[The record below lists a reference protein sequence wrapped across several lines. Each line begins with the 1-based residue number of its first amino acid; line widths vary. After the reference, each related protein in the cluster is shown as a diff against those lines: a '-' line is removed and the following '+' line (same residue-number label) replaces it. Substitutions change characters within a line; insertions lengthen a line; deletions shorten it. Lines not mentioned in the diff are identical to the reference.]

1 MLISTNFNHR
11 SLKNDRTALQS
22 LQFNLEKKLIH
33 PLNLRSPF
41 AFPFFSFTITLSPE
55 RLNSITFGIKF
66 EVEFEF
72 DFDFEFDSSFS
83 FIDRIHFAIA
93 VDKLLLFSRKN
104 FLIAGM
110 STELVSGKDCDRCI
124 EGQSLPLPSLPS
136 DYHFLRED
144 RNNFFTDQK
153 DMDSGA
159 FTVEVIG
166 LPPEATEKDVYDFFA
181 FCGTIEHVD
190 IVRVGE
196 YACSAYVTFK
206 DAYAMQTAV
215 LLSGATLLDQHIC
228 ITPWGHYEDEFD
240 FWNRPSWKIE
250 DETDSAACI
259 FPLFWL
265 FYKLPLQGGQFVPS
279 AGEAVTMAQ
288 DVVKTMLAKGYVLG
302 KDALSKAKAI
312 DASHQVSATAVAKV
326 AELSERIGLTDKFCA
341 GVEAFMS
348 VDQKYHISDTAKS
361 AVSAT
366 GRTAVAAA
374 NSVVSSSYFSKGALW
389 VSDALTRAAKVA
401 GDLGTGTAKNEK
413 LA

>member
-1 MLISTNFNHR
+1 MN
-11 SLKNDRTALQS
+11 
-22 LQFNLEKKLIH
+22 
-33 PLNLRSPF
+33 
-41 AFPFFSFTITLSPE
+41 
-55 RLNSITFGIKF
+55 
-66 EVEFEF
+66 
-72 DFDFEFDSSFS
+72 
-83 FIDRIHFAIA
+83 
-93 VDKLLLFSRKN
+93 
-104 FLIAGM
+104 
-110 STELVSGKDCDRCI
+110 
-124 EGQSLPLPSLPS
+124 
-136 DYHFLRED
+136 
-144 RNNFFTDQK
+144 
-153 DMDSGA
+153 SGA

-206 DAYAMQTAV
+206 DAYAVQTAV

-250 DETDSAACI
+250 DETDSA
-259 FPLFWL
+259 PS
-265 FYKLPLQGGQFVPS
+265 QGGQFVPS

-312 DASHQVSATAVAKV
+312 DESHQVSATAVAKV

-341 GVEAFMS
+341 GVEAVMS
-348 VDQKYHISDTAKS
+348 VDQKYHISDTTKS

-389 VSDALTRAAKVA
+389 LSDALTQAAKVA
-401 GDLGTGTAKNEK
+401 ADLGTGTAKNEK